1 MCIWHK
7 VVPVKTVNHPCSE
20 MRVNLQPGEEVGSG
34 QPCYQLILLGKGP
47 ETFRSRTQI
56 LNQNLS
62 KSSIV
67 PISQNRS
74 LNNSFIFL
82 FFFFLREQQSVVH
95 LQNPP
100 AISGFWL
107 KTLYTIFVFCFVFL
121 WLLLW
126 GGGGGSVKRP
136 VSIIREHF
144 SLKISSKCQS
154 ILKINHSSWSSWK
167 DEFLRII
174 WWLLEYL

>member
-82 FFFFLREQQSVVH
+82 FFFFFKRTTKCCPSAKSSCYIGFLAE
-95 LQNPP
+95 N
-100 AISGFWL
+100 AIYNFCVL
-107 KTLYTIFVFCFVFL
+107 FCFLMTTVMR
-121 WLLLW
+121 
-126 GGGGGSVKRP
+126 GGGGSVKRP